1 MKMQERIRR
10 ARRKAGLSQAAL
22 ADLVKVRRSAVSNWE
37 SAKDVLPSMQNL
49 VAIAQACRVSIE
61 WLGTGRGGM
70 TSDPEALADIPT
82 ADAELVDA
90 LDKLFAGFALVVTQN
105 RALCGGWCASCGL
118 GKVAGRSLEFVAP
131 VSRDGAQDVPVNIVR
146 PECKQGAQFGAGAL
160 VIAIV
165 ECMQRGADVQ
175 GFVPANMFQVG

>member
-90 LDKLFAGFALVVTQN
+90 HEERELLAAFRNLPRRSQQLVMELTEALQ
-105 RALCGGWCASCGL
+105 ASRR
-118 GKVAGRSLEFVAP
+118 GKKA
-131 VSRDGAQDVPVNIVR
+131 
-146 PECKQGAQFGAGAL
+146 
-160 VIAIV
+160 
-165 ECMQRGADVQ
+165 
-175 GFVPANMFQVG
+175 

>member
-49 VAIAQACRVSIE
+49 VAIAHACRVSIE

-90 LDKLFAGFALVVTQN
+90 HEERELLAAFRNLPRRSQQLVMELTEALQ
-105 RALCGGWCASCGL
+105 ASRR
-118 GKVAGRSLEFVAP
+118 GKKA
-131 VSRDGAQDVPVNIVR
+131 
-146 PECKQGAQFGAGAL
+146 
-160 VIAIV
+160 
-165 ECMQRGADVQ
+165 
-175 GFVPANMFQVG
+175 

>member
-90 LDKLFAGFALVVTQN
+90 HEERELLAAFRNLPRRSQQLVMELTEALQ
-105 RALCGGWCASCGL
+105 ASPR
-118 GKVAGRSLEFVAP
+118 GKKA
-131 VSRDGAQDVPVNIVR
+131 
-146 PECKQGAQFGAGAL
+146 
-160 VIAIV
+160 
-165 ECMQRGADVQ
+165 
-175 GFVPANMFQVG
+175 

>member
-1 MKMQERIRR
+1 MCGPPFYKR

-70 TSDPEALADIPT
+70 TSDPEAMADIPT

-90 LDKLFAGFALVVTQN
+90 HEERELLAAFRNLPRRSQQLVMELTEALQ
-105 RALCGGWCASCGL
+105 ASRR
-118 GKVAGRSLEFVAP
+118 GKKA
-131 VSRDGAQDVPVNIVR
+131 
-146 PECKQGAQFGAGAL
+146 
-160 VIAIV
+160 
-165 ECMQRGADVQ
+165 
-175 GFVPANMFQVG
+175 

>member
-90 LDKLFAGFALVVTQN
+90 HEERELLAAFRNLPRRSQQLVMELTEALQASRRGKKAKIPGLVGTQ
-105 RALCGGWCASCGL
+105 A
-118 GKVAGRSLEFVAP
+118 RS
-131 VSRDGAQDVPVNIVR
+131 G
-146 PECKQGAQFGAGAL
+146 
-160 VIAIV
+160 
-165 ECMQRGADVQ
+165 
-175 GFVPANMFQVG
+175 

>member
-61 WLGTGRGGM
+61 CLGTGRGGM

-90 LDKLFAGFALVVTQN
+90 HEERELLAAFRNLPRRSQQLVMELTEALQ
-105 RALCGGWCASCGL
+105 ASRR
-118 GKVAGRSLEFVAP
+118 GKKA
-131 VSRDGAQDVPVNIVR
+131 
-146 PECKQGAQFGAGAL
+146 
-160 VIAIV
+160 
-165 ECMQRGADVQ
+165 
-175 GFVPANMFQVG
+175 

>member
-90 LDKLFAGFALVVTQN
+90 HEERELLAAFRNLPRRSQQLVMEVTEALQ
-105 RALCGGWCASCGL
+105 ASRR
-118 GKVAGRSLEFVAP
+118 GKKA
-131 VSRDGAQDVPVNIVR
+131 
-146 PECKQGAQFGAGAL
+146 
-160 VIAIV
+160 
-165 ECMQRGADVQ
+165 
-175 GFVPANMFQVG
+175 

>member
-22 ADLVKVRRSAVSNWE
+22 ADLVKVRRSTVSNWE

-49 VAIAQACRVSIE
+49 VAIAQACSVSIE

-90 LDKLFAGFALVVTQN
+90 HEERELLAAFRNLPRRSQQLVMELTEALQ
-105 RALCGGWCASCGL
+105 ASRR
-118 GKVAGRSLEFVAP
+118 GKKA
-131 VSRDGAQDVPVNIVR
+131 
-146 PECKQGAQFGAGAL
+146 
-160 VIAIV
+160 
-165 ECMQRGADVQ
+165 
-175 GFVPANMFQVG
+175 

>member
-90 LDKLFAGFALVVTQN
+90 QEERELLAAFRNLPRRSQQLVMELTEALQ
-105 RALCGGWCASCGL
+105 ASRR
-118 GKVAGRSLEFVAP
+118 GKKA
-131 VSRDGAQDVPVNIVR
+131 
-146 PECKQGAQFGAGAL
+146 
-160 VIAIV
+160 
-165 ECMQRGADVQ
+165 
-175 GFVPANMFQVG
+175 

>member
-90 LDKLFAGFALVVTQN
+90 HEERELLAAFRNLPRRSQQLVKELTEALQ
-105 RALCGGWCASCGL
+105 ASRR
-118 GKVAGRSLEFVAP
+118 GKKA
-131 VSRDGAQDVPVNIVR
+131 
-146 PECKQGAQFGAGAL
+146 
-160 VIAIV
+160 
-165 ECMQRGADVQ
+165 
-175 GFVPANMFQVG
+175 

>member
-22 ADLVKVRRSAVSNWE
+22 ADIVKVRRSAVSNWE

-90 LDKLFAGFALVVTQN
+90 HEERELLAAFRNLPRRSQQLVMELTEALQ
-105 RALCGGWCASCGL
+105 ASRR
-118 GKVAGRSLEFVAP
+118 GKKA
-131 VSRDGAQDVPVNIVR
+131 
-146 PECKQGAQFGAGAL
+146 
-160 VIAIV
+160 
-165 ECMQRGADVQ
+165 
-175 GFVPANMFQVG
+175 

>member
-22 ADLVKVRRSAVSNWE
+22 AALVKVRRSAVSNWE

-90 LDKLFAGFALVVTQN
+90 HEERELLAAFRNLPRRSQQLVMELTEALQ
-105 RALCGGWCASCGL
+105 ASRR
-118 GKVAGRSLEFVAP
+118 GKKA
-131 VSRDGAQDVPVNIVR
+131 
-146 PECKQGAQFGAGAL
+146 
-160 VIAIV
+160 
-165 ECMQRGADVQ
+165 
-175 GFVPANMFQVG
+175 